1 MAHMSIHDMLSFIN
15 KKIDFENFNICF
27 RCSKEPSHWGDPFK
41 HPQIFSI
48 INMKAKFQLLNLL
61 CLKNGEIL
69 PSTNFYT
76 RLGAQKNA
84 LMEMTPQAPTTS
96 VFMHKLTWENQFSF
110 TQKLT
115 NTFFT

>member
-1 MAHMSIHDMLSFIN
+1 MILKISTFALGARKNRLTEAILLSIH
-15 KKIDFENFNICF
+15 
-27 RCSKEPSHWGDPFK
+27 R
-41 HPQIFSI
+41 IFSI

-96 VFMHKLTWENQFSF
+96 VFMHKLT
-110 TQKLT
+110 
-115 NTFFT
+115 